1 MYQSIATEVDD
12 SVGILT
18 LNKAVRHNAMD
29 GLLVKEISDGLIDLE
44 SDPRVRVIVL
54 SSTGKSFCGW
64 YLRCLVCFDRGA
76 FRHSAGRGES
86 VRACGHRRT
95 QLPSLHAYGRA
106 FLGR

>member
-44 SDPRVRVIVL
+44 SNPRVRVIVL
-54 SSTGKSFCGW
+54 S
-64 YLRCLVCFDRGA
+64 
-76 FRHSAGRGES
+76 
-86 VRACGHRRT
+86 
-95 QLPSLHAYGRA
+95 
-106 FLGR
+106 